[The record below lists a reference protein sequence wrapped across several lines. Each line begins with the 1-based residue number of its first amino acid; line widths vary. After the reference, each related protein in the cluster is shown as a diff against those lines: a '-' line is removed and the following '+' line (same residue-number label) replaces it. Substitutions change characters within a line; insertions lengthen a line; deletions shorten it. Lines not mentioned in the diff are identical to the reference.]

1 MARITISDSLPFV
14 DSKYEL
20 GMLAGQR
27 VRNLNG
33 GEQPVVSIFHGD
45 KPPVTA
51 LREIAT
57 GKLDISGLR
66 AEFIQS
72 YKKMPVADDNAKTL
86 EPNAEAPE
94 LKEFDDE
101 LSGVAAIKE
110 EIAEEIAE
118 ESEGTETAES
128 IESGDGAVEPL
139 AE

>member
-1 MARITISDSLPFV
+1 MARITISDTLPFV

-33 GEQPVVSIFHGD
+33 GEQPIVSVLHGD
-45 KPPVTA
+45 KPPVVA

-57 GKLDISGLR
+57 GKLDVAGLR

-86 EPNAEAPE
+86 ESNAETPE

-110 EIAEEIAE
+110 EIAEEIAD
-118 ESEGTETAES
+118 ESEGTETVDS

-139 AE
+139 QE